1 MKPSRQALI
10 DSLADGLEAVR
21 PVRPARWSRA
31 WLLAAV
37 VLCGVAL
44 WALAP
49 FRGGALHDFLHTPR
63 LMLRVLLG
71 AAVMFVLARAGFAL
85 AVPAGGRPWRRAWP
99 ALGLLLCWLL
109 LEAAELWWPSLAPSM
124 HGKRA
129 QCLTE
134 GLVFGTLTTL
144 SGLALARRLW
154 PAHGAWSGALL
165 GLGAGLVPA
174 LLMEFACML
183 APAHVLSFHVVP
195 GLLQGLVGAALGAWW
210 LTPRAATGPRL
221 SKTSGHGEK

>member
-37 VLCGVAL
+37 VLCGAAL
-44 WALAP
+44 WAPAP
-49 FRGGALHDFLHTPR
+49 FRSGALHDLLHTPR
-63 LMLRVLLG
+63 FLLRVLLG
-71 AAVMFVLARAGFAL
+71 AAVMLVLARAGFAL
-85 AVPAGGRPWRRAWP
+85 AVPADGRPWRRAWP

-109 LEAAELWWPSLAPSM
+109 LEAAELWWPSMAPSM

-144 SGLALARRLW
+144 TGLALARRLW
-154 PAHGAWSGALL
+154 PVHGAWSGTLL

-183 APAHVLSFHVVP
+183 APAHVLSFHVLP
-195 GLLQGLVGAALGAWW
+195 GLLQGLLGAALGAWW
-210 LTPRAATGPRL
+210 LAPRATTSPRVR
-221 SKTSGHGEK
+221 SAAERREQ